1 MTTFTGP
8 AKGHVKGDVGIVF
21 DSDEHVSAIQD
32 LLNGYIKCTS
42 ALPAATPDP
51 ARKKVKRGGIDTIG
65 CSSGYTLS
73 LMTHTLPGGTL
84 QWIWNN
90 IPQDG
95 FRIPDLIDVYQ
106 VAIDSAYAAAESL
119 AGLTIYTSA
128 QKRTVVKILFWITI
142 TNKVLK
148 QTRENANL
156 VIPVTDL
163 LSTEKGEVTPTA
175 IKTRPSSTS
184 SCPDGLTMPNCMNCG
199 GELGTSACSGTLGK
213 WSKCPCNAPT
223 EYPYLPFPNLAALE
237 SAATLFG
244 KYGTMTRKPSTSRTM
259 TENPSTSALHAGTGT
274 APLGAG
280 PASQTENDHN
290 DGTST
295 ADGIPLPSNQAAPG
309 GKYLLSIRNYSML
322 RLGGTVYQVI
332 KVAWDD
338 GNENW
343 ITYHNVYAP
352 NWSDP
357 LYPGEVIVK
366 TSGDMFSQHQKINLI
381 VVNNMQ
387 RIAYF
392 DETTT
397 KAAAG
402 GKNYC
407 DPPGAWQPETDYA
420 LPYRDVVCHVLMDG

>member
-21 DSDEHVSAIQD
+21 DSDEHVSQIQD
-32 LLNGYIKCTS
+32 LLNGYEKCTS
-42 ALPAATPDP
+42 ALPVATPDP
-51 ARKKVKRGGIDTIG
+51 AGRKVKRGGIDTIT
-65 CSSGYTLS
+65 CSSEYTLN

-84 QWIWNN
+84 QWIWNHL
-90 IPQDG
+90 PQEG
-95 FRIPDLIDVYQ
+95 FGIPDLIDVYQ
-106 VAIDSAYAAAESL
+106 VAIDSAYTAAESL
-119 AGLTIYTSA
+119 AGLTLYTSA
-128 QKRTVVKILFWITI
+128 QRWTVVKILFWIAI

-148 QTRENANL
+148 QTKENANL

-163 LSTEKGEVTPTA
+163 ISTEPGGKTTA
-175 IKTRPSSTS
+175 RPSTTS
-184 SCPDGLTMPNCMNCG
+184 SCPDGLTIPNCLNCG
-199 GELGTSACSGTLGK
+199 GELGTGACSGTLGK
-213 WSKCPCNAPT
+213 WSKCPCLAPT
-223 EYPYLPFPNLAALE
+223 EYPYTPFPNRAALN
-237 SAATLFG
+237 SAPTLLG
-244 KYGTMTRKPSTSRTM
+244 EMGIMTNKPSTSTLRAKT
-259 TENPSTSALHAGTGT
+259 GTGT
-274 APLGAG
+274 SPLGAG
-280 PASQTENDHN
+280 PASQTENDRN

-295 ADGIPLPSNQAAPG
+295 ADGIPLPSTQAAPG
-309 GKYLLSIRNYSML
+309 GKYLLSIRNYAML

-366 TSGDMFSQHQKINLI
+366 TSGDMFSQNQKINII
-381 VVNNMQ
+381 VVNNMR

-397 KAAAG
+397 EAAAG

-407 DPPGAWQPETDYA
+407 DPPGAWQPESDYA